1 MQDEA
6 LELATES
13 MNEAIERLR
22 TSMSRV
28 RAGRAN
34 PAVLDGVRVDS
45 YGASVPLNQVA
56 TVSVADARL
65 LVVKPY
71 DRNSLQAIE
80 KAIGSAGL
88 GLNPSSDG
96 VVLRLPIPPL
106 TEERRRALVKQIK
119 ELAEDAKVACR
130 QARREAN
137 ELLKESEKKK
147 ELSEDALKKAL
158 EKVQEATDRYI
169 KSVDEIFA
177 KKEAE
182 IMDV

>member
-1 MQDEA
+1 
-6 LELATES
+6 
-13 MNEAIERLR
+13 
-22 TSMSRV
+22 
-28 RAGRAN
+28 
-34 PAVLDGVRVDS
+34 
-45 YGASVPLNQVA
+45 
-56 TVSVADARL
+56 
-65 LVVKPY
+65 
-71 DRNSLQAIE
+71 
-80 KAIGSAGL
+80 
-88 GLNPSSDG
+88 

-137 ELLKESEKKK
+137 ELLKEAEKKK